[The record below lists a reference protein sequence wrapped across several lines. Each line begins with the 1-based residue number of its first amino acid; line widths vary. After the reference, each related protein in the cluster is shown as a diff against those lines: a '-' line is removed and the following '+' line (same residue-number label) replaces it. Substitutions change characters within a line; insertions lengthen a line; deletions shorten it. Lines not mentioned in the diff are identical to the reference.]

1 MPAKRSNP
9 ANGSG
14 LAAVAQRA
22 GVSLATASR
31 VLTGSTHRVS
41 RDLRERVLQAA
52 ESLDYVPNASAR
64 SLSVGV
70 RKIVGVLLHDMVDS
84 QNYDYIRALEE
95 VADRVGWLIMLA
107 NASRNVEKEF
117 RYLRVF
123 RAERVGAI
131 ILGGSGLDD
140 DEYRA
145 RLSRELTGYVKQG
158 GRVVMGARHGL
169 PFTEFVPD
177 NVGGARAAVE
187 HLLERGHRHI
197 GIITGPHAIT
207 DTVDR
212 LLGAKKAYETY
223 DVPWDDN
230 LVFEGDFRRTSGLA
244 GCELLLSRAPDLTAI
259 FAMTDDMALGVY
271 EAATAHGLRIPA
283 DLSVIGYNDVAMA
296 RVLSPP
302 LTTVSYPTAELARS
316 AVEAC
321 VADEALE
328 RTQVVLPS
336 ELIVRKSVA
345 APRSRV

>member
-1 MPAKRSNP
+1 M
-9 ANGSG
+9 
-14 LAAVAQRA
+14 
-22 GVSLATASR
+22 
-31 VLTGSTHRVS
+31 
-41 RDLRERVLQAA
+41 
-52 ESLDYVPNASAR
+52 
-64 SLSVGV
+64 
-70 RKIVGVLLHDMVDS
+70 RKIVGVLLRDMVDS

-107 NASRNVEKEF
+107 NAGRNVEKEF

-131 ILGGSGLDD
+131 ILGGTGLDD

-158 GRVVMGARHGL
+158 GRVVMSARHGL

-177 NVGGARAAVE
+177 NVSGARAAVE

-197 GIITGPHAIT
+197 GIITGPHGLT
-207 DTVDR
+207 DTFDR
-212 LLGAKKAYETY
+212 LLGAKKAYESY

-244 GCELLLSRAPDLTAI
+244 GCERLLAREPDLTAI
-259 FAMTDDMALGVY
+259 FAMTDDMAFGVY

-321 VADEALE
+321 VGDEALE

-345 APRSRV
+345 APRSGV

>member
-9 ANGSG
+9 TNESG
-14 LAAVAQRA
+14 LAAVAERA

-41 RDLRERVLQAA
+41 RDLRERVLHAA
-52 ESLDYVPNASAR
+52 ELLDYVPNASAR
-64 SLSVGV
+64 SLSVGM
-70 RKIVGVLLHDMVDS
+70 RKIVGVLLHDMLDS
-84 QNYDYIRALEE
+84 QNYDYIRSLEE
-95 VADRVGWLIMLA
+95 VADRVGWLMMLA
-107 NASRNVEKEF
+107 NAGRNIEKEF

-131 ILGGSGLDD
+131 ILGGAGLDD
-140 DEYRA
+140 EEYRA

-158 GRVVMGARHGL
+158 GRVVMSARHGL
-169 PFTEFVPD
+169 PFAEFVAD

-197 GIITGPHAIT
+197 GIITGPHAMT
-207 DTVDR
+207 DTIDR
-212 LLGAKKAYETY
+212 LRGAKEAYESY

-230 LVFEGDFRRTSGLA
+230 LVVEGDFRRTGGLA
-244 GCELLLSRAPDLTAI
+244 GCERLLSRAPDLTAI
-259 FAMTDDMALGVY
+259 FAMTDDMAFGVY

-296 RVLSPP
+296 RLLSPP
-302 LTTVSYPTAELARS
+302 LTTVSYPTSDLARG

-321 VADEALE
+321 VGDVALE
-328 RTQVVLPS
+328 RMQVVLAS